1 MSNVGSR
8 WEAGAFGSL
17 AVTKDLYL
25 THRCNVC
32 VQLPDEQA
40 VLGQGCGRLRLMV
53 ALDLTDDAPEHSMG
67 PKGET
72 AKDGAGGGRG
82 GGGGTGRMAEVAR
95 PPPPPPPPPPPII
108 PPPPAS
114 QPPLLLTCCGPGC
127 LGPSRR
133 GESRGR
139 RQGRGRCRRGR
150 GCWGRRWSHHRC
162 EGLPWLH
169 RVAFSST

>member
-72 AKDGAGGGRG
+72 AKDGAGGGENG
-82 GGGGTGRMAEVAR
+82 QQASLQQHCLLR
-95 PPPPPPPPPPPII
+95 PPH
-108 PPPPAS
+108 AKGH
-114 QPPLLLTCCGPGC
+114 PLHA
-127 LGPSRR
+127 
-133 GESRGR
+133 
-139 RQGRGRCRRGR
+139 RQLR
-150 GCWGRRWSHHRC
+150 S
-162 EGLPWLH
+162 
-169 RVAFSST
+169 